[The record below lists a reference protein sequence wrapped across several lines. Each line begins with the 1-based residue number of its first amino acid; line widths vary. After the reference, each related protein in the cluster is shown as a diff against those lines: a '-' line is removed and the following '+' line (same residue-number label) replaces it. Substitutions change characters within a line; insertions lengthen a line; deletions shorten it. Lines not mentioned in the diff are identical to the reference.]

1 MRFSEKP
8 RPSGDQI
15 DLEAI
20 ITPSRHVSCS
30 RLPELLAPAG
40 SPDAL
45 GAAIL
50 AGADAVYF
58 GGGEH
63 NARINAHNFTREEL
77 RDAISLLHFHG
88 KKAYITL
95 NTLVY
100 QREIDD
106 YLRFAE
112 FAANAGADALITADL
127 GGAAAIRRHIPE
139 LELHAS
145 TQMSCHSLDGAR
157 ALAELGFSRVV
168 CAREMSREDIATLC
182 RESPIEIEAF
192 VHGALCVCH
201 SGQCLFSSVV
211 GGRSGNRGECAQP
224 CRLPYSQGANGN
236 AYPLSLKDLSLA
248 GNIRELLPLG
258 ISSLKIEGRMKSP
271 EYVFGVTLA
280 FRRLLDAGRDATDR
294 ELDRLAR
301 IFSRGGFT
309 DGYFKGR
316 IDSSMLGVRSEL
328 DKLNSKGLKM
338 PDLKASVAK
347 KEEKTAV
354 HIAAKIKKD
363 APATISM
370 SAENARIEVVGS
382 VPDAALNAPL
392 TEESVKKSLLKLG
405 GTPFEAAEVELEL
418 DEGVILPVSAL
429 NALRRE
435 AADKLA
441 DVLKKQEPHF
451 DSYLPAKP
459 QKQKKKGRSARFVN
473 ARQIP
478 DGAQSYF
485 DIIFLPLDKFDGEA
499 NGVILPPVIFD
510 SEREQVKKMLLQ
522 AKEKG
527 AKYAL
532 VGNIGALSVVNE
544 LDMTPIGDLR
554 LNACNDE
561 SVAELEALGI
571 EELILSPELT
581 LPQMRDIKG
590 DTAAVVYGRLP
601 LMLLEK
607 CVIREIADCNAC
619 GKNSAELTDRRGMRF
634 PVLREWEHRNTVY
647 NSVPVYMADKQTEL
661 DNAGITNRHFIFST
675 ESREECER
683 VIEAYK
689 RKLSPREN
697 EKIKRI

>member
-8 RPSGDQI
+8 RASGEQI
-15 DLEAI
+15 DLESI
-20 ITPSRHVSCS
+20 IAPSKSSPRAKK
-30 RLPELLAPAG
+30 PELLAPAG

-45 GAAIL
+45 RAAIL

-63 NARINAHNFTREEL
+63 NARINAHNFTHDEL
-77 RDAISLLHFHG
+77 RDAVSLLHFHG

-112 FAANAGADALITADL
+112 LASNIGADALITADL

-168 CAREMSREDIATLC
+168 CAREMSREDIALLC

-201 SGQCLFSSVV
+201 SGQCLFSSIV

-224 CRLPYSQGANGN
+224 CRLPYSQGAGKS
-236 AYPLSLKDLSLA
+236 AHPLSLKDLSLA
-248 GNIRELLPLG
+248 GRMRELLSLG

-280 FRRLLDAGRDATDR
+280 FRRLLDAERDATES
-294 ELDRLAR
+294 ELERLAR

-309 DGYFKGR
+309 DGYFDSR

-338 PDLKASVAK
+338 PDLKNIEQPHEQRIAA
-347 KEEKTAV
+347 
-354 HIAAKIKKD
+354 HIKAKIKKD
-363 APATISM
+363 APATLSM
-370 SAENARIEVVGS
+370 SAENVCVEVTGS
-382 VPDAALNAPL
+382 IPDVAINAPL

-405 GTPFEAAEVELEL
+405 GTPFEAERIELEL

-441 DVLKKQEPHF
+441 DALKKQESHF
-451 DSYLPAKP
+451 DAYLPKRSE
-459 QKQKKKGRSARFVN
+459 KKRGKRQSARFVN

-478 DGAQSYF
+478 DSARDYF
-485 DIIFLPLDKFDGEA
+485 DIIFLPLDKFEGEA

-510 SEREQVKKMLLQ
+510 SEREQVKNMLAQ
-522 AKEKG
+522 AKAKG

-532 VGNIGALSVVNE
+532 VGNLGALSLARE
-544 LDMTPIGDLR
+544 LDMTPIGDMR

-581 LPQMRDIKG
+581 LPQIRDIKG
-590 DTAAVVYGRLP
+590 DTAATVYGRLP

-607 CVIREIADCNAC
+607 CVIREVADCNTC
-619 GKNSAELTDRRGMRF
+619 GKDKAELTDRRGMRF
-634 PVLREWEHRNTVY
+634 PVLREWQHRNTVY
-647 NSVPVYMADKQTEL
+647 NSVPVYMADKQNEL
-661 DNAGITNRHFIFST
+661 DSAGITNRHFIFST